1 MSARTYLVTLG
12 LAVTATAAFATSGVL
27 TAAGTND
34 KAPVTS
40 TSAPAAK
47 TAATKTAAKPKATV
61 TCTGGNTKV
70 VVTKLT
76 RPANH
81 WLITA
86 TNTGKNLC
94 NAYYAPFLGFE
105 HDQSTTTIIEGSQ
118 PQAVVTLAPGESAY
132 AGFTT
137 ASANGSGSNP
147 RTAHDLT
154 IYFSGRSSDGGSVGK
169 AAHWIFKPGV
179 RVDDSAKVTY
189 WQSSIS
195 DAINW

>member
-12 LAVTATAAFATSGVL
+12 LAVTATAAFATTGVL
-27 TAAGTND
+27 TAAGTDD
-34 KAPVTS
+34 KNPVVTHAAAP
-40 TSAPAAK
+40 K
-47 TAATKTAAKPKATV
+47 AKPQATV

-86 TNTGKNLC
+86 TNTGRNLC

-105 HDQSTTTIIEGSQ
+105 HDQSTTAVIEGSQ

-132 AGFTT
+132 AGFT
-137 ASANGSGSNP
+137 
-147 RTAHDLT
+147 
-154 IYFSGRSSDGGSVGK
+154 
-169 AAHWIFKPGV
+169 
-179 RVDDSAKVTY
+179 
-189 WQSSIS
+189 
-195 DAINW
+195 